1 LTDVVKQVVNDVN
14 VKGSQSLVS
23 LLKDRFEETHL
34 AIPETQLAL
43 LHGVHSSVNAPLFKI
58 YDLSQ
63 SIEVI
68 AMNRQ
73 PLEVK
78 RILLLLSPPE
88 VPEDVA
94 YLLGKIS
101 SSIIENKLYTSI
113 YNSGNYN
120 IVSELLRKI
129 ITDSIRTYGE

>member
-1 LTDVVKQVVNDVN
+1 MTDVVKQVVNDVN
-14 VKGSQSLVS
+14 VKDSQSLVS

-34 AIPETQLAL
+34 AIPETQLTL

-113 YNSGNYN
+113 YNSGNYD